1 MTSHGVPAG
10 LDIHDLFAELT
21 QIHRH
26 REAYVL
32 DTTPGGTRVT
42 LGHVTT
48 VPSLLHQLEHAT
60 VASTGENGAGGFK
73 SRPAAH
79 LESLDTLIHIDLAAA
94 RWVRDLGED
103 DPGTTAACVRLL
115 HGLYATAQP
124 ATQRVIEHDV
134 RRWWAQARI
143 VTGWDSPAWRP
154 NNTCLACGV
163 RGTLRIRLSSQS
175 GMCIQCRETWGP
187 ETIGLLAEH
196 IRMENF
202 EDGEDVE
209 DRIDDTPSGGLGGA
223 VLAQAED
230 DDAH

>member
-1 MTSHGVPAG
+1 MTAPRLPAG
-10 LDIHDLFAELT
+10 LDIHDLFNELT
-21 QIHRH
+21 QVHSH
-26 REAYVL
+26 RESYTL
-32 DTTPGGTRVT
+32 DPTPGGPRMT

-60 VASTGENGAGGFK
+60 AAASSSEGGAGGFA
-73 SRPAAH
+73 SRPAAY

-103 DPGTTAACVRLL
+103 DPGTTAECVRLL
-115 HGLYATAQP
+115 HGLHASAAP
-124 ATQRVIEHDV
+124 ETQQAIEYDV

-196 IRMENF
+196 IRMENL
-202 EDGEDVE
+202 EDGEE
-209 DRIDDTPSGGLGGA
+209 QDDTP
-223 VLAQAED
+223 VLAQGED